1 MYIGVHS
8 DRDPGC
14 PASRA
19 HGTCTENR
27 APGPLHALF
36 RIFGQTTQY
45 FLWFLP
51 RLISLTVMAEENP
64 QPQTSGEQPSQA
76 PSQQAPGTP
85 QSQGSGQRRNDR
97 RDRPRHRG
105 GRRDFH
111 RHDQQQPSRPAYP
124 KKQEDSPGK
133 DEDNEDEEEH
143 DRTSPQQR
151 HHRRGGRPP
160 KKIIEEW
167 ANDPYC
173 E

>member
-1 MYIGVHS
+1 MDSCH
-8 DRDPGC
+8 
-14 PASRA
+14 
-19 HGTCTENR
+19 E
-27 APGPLHALF
+27 
-36 RIFGQTTQY
+36 TQC

-51 RLISLTVMAEENP
+51 RLIILTVMAEENP
-64 QPQTSGEQPSQA
+64 QPQNSGEQPSKA
-76 PSQQAPGTP
+76 PQQQTPSTP
-85 QSQGSGQRRNDR
+85 QGQSSGQRRYDR
-97 RDRPRHRG
+97 RDRSRHHG

-111 RHDQQQPSRPAYP
+111 RHDQPQPPRPATP
-124 KKQEDSPGK
+124 EKTGENTGK
-133 DEDNEDEEEH
+133 DEDIDDEEETEQ